1 MPGPSELPKL
11 LAAVHRLKPLVDA
24 SRDRFDTER
33 QLPVELVDAL
43 KEARIFSMWV
53 PRTLGGQELDPLSF
67 LTVVEALARLDG
79 SLGWC
84 AVISAG
90 YAWLSGMLNER
101 FARDVFAGQAV
112 LAGTLNPTG
121 HAIRTD
127 GGYRVSGRWS
137 YGSFIGH
144 SDWVLGNCI
153 TYEDD
158 VPRTGSDGAP
168 KYRLCLFPRQD
179 VQIIDVW
186 HVSGLR
192 ATGSNDYMVED
203 LFVPAAHTLEIPG
216 FSPIPRDPGAL
227 YSVPMPSLFVTCIA
241 VVVLG
246 IARAAL
252 DDAHKIAQT
261 KKAGGLS
268 MLLSEKVVVQVDMAR
283 AEALLRSA
291 RAYLFD
297 EVARLWECAQA
308 GGRFSLEER
317 AAVRLASSHA
327 TECAIEAVTLAR
339 GLVGGAALFEGSRLE
354 RCFRD
359 INAAGQHLA
368 IAATTNF
375 ELVGRALFGFEPGTS
390 RF

>member
-1 MPGPSELPKL
+1 MLSTSELSGL

-43 KEARIFSMWV
+43 KEARIFSMLV
-53 PRTLGGQELDPLSF
+53 PLTLGGQELDPPSF

-79 SLGWC
+79 SVGWC

-90 YAWLSGMLNER
+90 YAWLAGILDES
-101 FARDVFAGQAV
+101 FAREVFTGQAV

-121 HAIRTD
+121 RATRAD

-137 YGSFIGH
+137 YGSFIGY
-144 SDWVLGNCI
+144 SDWVLGNCT
-153 TYEDD
+153 TYEGD
-158 VPRTGSDGAP
+158 VPLTGPDGAP
-168 KYRLCLFPRQD
+168 EFRICLFPRRD

-192 ATGSNDYMVED
+192 ATGSNDYMVHD
-203 LFVPAAHTLEIPG
+203 LLVPETHTLKIPG
-216 FSPIPRDPGAL
+216 FSPIPRDPGPL
-227 YSVPMPSLFVTCIA
+227 YSLPMPSLFVTCIA
-241 VVVLG
+241 AVVLG

-252 DDAHKIAQT
+252 DDAHEIART
-261 KKAGGLS
+261 KRAGGTS
-268 MLLSEKVVVQVDMAR
+268 TLLSEKAVAQVDMAR
-283 AEALLRSA
+283 AEALLRAA

-297 EVARLWECAQA
+297 EVTRLWECAQA
-308 GGRFSLEER
+308 GGRMSLEER
-317 AAVRLASSHA
+317 AAVRLASTHA
-327 TECAIEAVTLAR
+327 TECAIDAVTLAR
-339 GLVGGAALFEGSRLE
+339 RLVGGAALFEGNHLE

>member
-1 MPGPSELPKL
+1 MSELPKL

-24 SRDRFDTER
+24 LRDRFDTDR

-43 KEARIFSMWV
+43 KDARIFSMWV
-53 PRTLGGQELDPLSF
+53 PRALGGQELDPPSF

-90 YAWLSGMLNER
+90 YAWLAGTLDES
-101 FARDVFAGQAV
+101 FAREVFNGQTV
-112 LAGTLNPTG
+112 LTGTLNPTG
-121 HAIRTD
+121 QAVRAE

-144 SDWVLGNCI
+144 SDWVLGTCTTHEN
-153 TYEDD
+153 D
-158 VPRTGSDGAP
+158 VPRAGSDGAP
-168 KYRLCLFPRQD
+168 EYRICLFRRQD
-179 VQIIDVW
+179 VQVIDVW

-192 ATGSNDYMVED
+192 ATGSNDYTVSD
-203 LFVPAAHTLEIPG
+203 LFVPEAHTLDIPG
-216 FSPIPRDPGAL
+216 FSPIPRNPGAL
-227 YSVPMPSLFVTCIA
+227 YRVPMPSLFVTCIA

-252 DDAHKIAQT
+252 DDAHKIVRT
-261 KKAGGLS
+261 KKVAGS
-268 MLLSEKVVVQVDMAR
+268 STPLSEKVVVQVDMAR
-283 AEALLRSA
+283 AEALLRAA

-308 GGRFSLEER
+308 GGRFSLAER
-317 AAVRLASSHA
+317 AAIRLASSHA

-339 GLVGGAALFEGSRLE
+339 HLVGGTALFEGNRLE